1 MGVGVRARG
10 RDRGR
15 ARVRARARARAR
27 AMGPHSIHANMASG
41 IEKKISKRPARV
53 RGTVSV
59 ARVSIVIVSIAHS
72 R

>member
-27 AMGPHSIHANMASG
+27 AMGPHSIHANMARG
-41 IEKKISKRPARV
+41 IEKKISKRPTRV
-53 RGTVSV
+53 G
-59 ARVSIVIVSIAHS
+59 S
-72 R
+72 REPW